1 MSPTKIMLIR
11 HAEKPIPDGAAG
23 LDPNGKP
30 DPESLSAI
38 GWERAEKLV
47 GFFSQ
52 PAARHIEKPDFVFA
66 AAPEVGS
73 KRPSET
79 VTPLVA
85 ALWSQAERASHFND
99 ALAKESLTALA
110 SAIMAASDVVLVCW
124 EHTLIH
130 AAVAALPKAPAT
142 PTKWPKGRFDVVWIL
157 KANPGGWDFDQTP
170 QMLLDTDQNSV
181 IPF

>member
-11 HAEKPIPDGAAG
+11 HAEKPIPDGAPG
-23 LDPNGKP
+23 LDPKGKA

-38 GWERAEKLV
+38 GWDRAKKLAD
-47 GFFSQ
+47 FFSK
-52 PAARHIEKPDFVFA
+52 PTAKHIEKPDFVFA

-73 KRPSET
+73 KRPTET

-85 ALWSQAERASHFND
+85 ALWPQAERANHFND
-99 ALAKESLTALA
+99 AIPKENVTALA
-110 SAIMAASDVVLVCW
+110 SAVLEANGVVLVCW

-130 AAVAALPKAPAT
+130 AAVAALPKGPAT
-142 PTKWPKGRFDVVWIL
+142 PAKWPGGRFDVVWIL
-157 KANPGGWDFDQTP
+157 KAKPGGWDFDQTP
-170 QMLLDTDQNSV
+170 QMLRATDENSV

>member
-11 HAEKPIPDGAAG
+11 HAEKPIPDGAPG
-23 LDPNGKP
+23 LDPNGEP

-38 GWERAEKLV
+38 GWERAKKLV

-52 PAARHIEKPDFVFA
+52 PAAKHIEKPDFVFA

-99 ALAKESLTALA
+99 ALPKESVTALA
-110 SAIMAASDVVLVCW
+110 SAIMAANGVVLVCW

-157 KANPGGWDFDQTP
+157 KANSGGWDFDQTP